1 MVVVQ
6 CAITDRRLYWVSGI
20 LATSTSLRPIDRR
33 LATLIGSACSGATSV
48 LAAAF
53 VACSPGAADARKHG
67 GARLDLRVGR
77 WSHWVGFGRQLMAW
91 PHQKLTGIAAS
102 PRLLTSLGLS

>member
-33 LATLIGSACSGATSV
+33 LATLIGSACSGATSF

-53 VACSPGAADARKHG
+53 AA
-67 GARLDLRVGR
+67 
-77 WSHWVGFGRQLMAW
+77 WW
-91 PHQKLTGIAAS
+91 PV
-102 PRLLTSLGLS
+102 RLGLRMPGNMAVLVLIFASVAGLIGLGLAGS